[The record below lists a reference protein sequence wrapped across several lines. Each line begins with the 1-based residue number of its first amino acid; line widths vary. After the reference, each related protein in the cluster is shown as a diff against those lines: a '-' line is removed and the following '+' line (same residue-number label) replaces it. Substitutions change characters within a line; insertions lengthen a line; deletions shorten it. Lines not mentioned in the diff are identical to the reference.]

1 MKYQFAGLITMI
13 ALSGCAVTAVD
24 LGGSKSDGTVI
35 VGANVGEFESVDWS
49 GTQARAKRR
58 CIAWGYRDADAFEGI
73 RTRCV
78 AHAGFVSGFY
88 GTSGCAEW
96 EVSRT
101 FQCIE

>member
-1 MKYQFAGLITMI
+1 MKYQFAGLITVI

-78 AHAGFVSGFY
+78 AHAGFVSGSY

-101 FQCIE
+101 FQCID